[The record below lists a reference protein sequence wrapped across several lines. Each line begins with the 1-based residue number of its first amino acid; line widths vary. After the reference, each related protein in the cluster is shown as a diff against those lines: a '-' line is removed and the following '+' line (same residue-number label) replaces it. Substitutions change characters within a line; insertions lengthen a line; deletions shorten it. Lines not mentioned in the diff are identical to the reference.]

1 MQIIFLNSEI
11 TIIPMGLNSNDFHLI
26 SMDENK
32 HREIISKLFYE
43 YFSWAYEE
51 ALSKLN
57 IRLFEE
63 FAKNSLENYIQRLLS
78 NLSEYSPPDGSLLL
92 VEGPDNKIVGLGAL
106 KKLHLEDGEIKR
118 MFVNPKFR
126 GLKLGK
132 KILTGLIQEAKNK
145 GYKTLYLDSVVFM
158 ITAQNMYK
166 SFGFQEIQP
175 YEGTEIP
182 VHIQKYWK
190 YMKLPLQ

>member
-1 MQIIFLNSEI
+1 
-11 TIIPMGLNSNDFHLI
+11 
-26 SMDENK
+26 
-32 HREIISKLFYE
+32 
-43 YFSWAYEE
+43 
-51 ALSKLN
+51 
-57 IRLFEE
+57 
-63 FAKNSLENYIQRLLS
+63 
-78 NLSEYSPPDGSLLL
+78 
-92 VEGPDNKIVGLGAL
+92 
-106 KKLHLEDGEIKR
+106 